1 MKPAAINRFR
11 HKLCADESVYGLWI
25 TLEAAAS
32 TEIAVGL
39 GLDWI
44 AIEADSGHLGWA
56 EIQEHVRAAARS
68 HTVVLLS
75 LGEVS
80 RNAMKR
86 ALAIGSDGILVPQMA
101 TAAQLQTAVRWAHEA
116 LPNDPGDLPLL
127 VSTIE
132 AAEQTKD
139 IGEVLNVA
147 GVDAFWVEHWNCSTI
162 TEYGGGK
169 YAPLSRSASD
179 DILHQIRKAGKP
191 AGIAAF
197 GEKSLADY
205 RDHGFRVLAVGC
217 DKAIIFHGM
226 RSALDLMK
234 KTKDLERLPSLGG

>member
-44 AIEADSGHLGWA
+44 AIEADNGHLGWA

-86 ALAIGSDGILVPQMA
+86 ALAIGVDGILMPQME

-116 LPNDPGDLPLL
+116 LPNDLGDRVLL

-132 AAEQTKD
+132 AAEQAKD
-139 IGEVLNVA
+139 IGNVLTVT
-147 GVDAFWVEHWNCSTI
+147 GVDAFFVEHWNCSRS

-169 YAPLSRSASD
+169 YTALSRSASD
-179 DILHQIRKAGKP
+179 GILHQIRKAGK
-191 AGIAAF
+191 AAAIVAF
-197 GEKSLADY
+197 SEESLADY
-205 RDHGFRVLAVGC
+205 RDRGFRVLAVGC

-234 KTKDLERLPSLGG
+234 KNKDLDRRPSLGS